1 VKVKKR
7 KKRRSLTPLSMKL
20 LRDRGYIVERVE
32 QRLPIPGMFVT
43 RDFANFADLIAFRA
57 GKEETHPGLR
67 RAGILGIRGEILA
80 VQVTDAS
87 HLAVRSKKVREE
99 PMAREWLLAGGK
111 IMLHGWNGSALTER
125 EVMLP

>member
-1 VKVKKR
+1 MKV
-7 KKRRSLTPLSMKL
+7 
-20 LRDRGYIVERVE
+20 LRDRGYTVERVE

-43 RDFANFADLIAFRA
+43 RDFANFADLIAFRR
-57 GKEETHPGLR
+57 KMLVPLQHP
-67 RAGILGIRGEILA
+67 EILA

-111 IMLHGWNGSALTER
+111 IMLHGWNGSRLTER
-125 EVMLP
+125 GVILP